1 MPSLRVA
8 PENKDTV
15 PKRKKLV
22 RRRSTKR
29 WWLKDEAKQGM
40 KNEFDLLVQLTERAH
55 FYFLFKKI
63 REQHL
68 DQPRSCT
75 ISDFEFH

>member
-29 WWLKDEAKQGM
+29 WWLTDEAKQEM
-40 KNEFDLLVQLTERAH
+40 KNEFDSLVQLTERSAEGLSSATDIPLGH
-55 FYFLFKKI
+55 AIDII
-63 REQHL
+63 RSL
-68 DQPRSCT
+68 KA
-75 ISDFEFH
+75 